1 MPSQIGGESCGE
13 RNAHSLGV
21 YSKSPGLGEGPGDG
35 GVRSQKLLEE
45 HQSKRLKPAKEG
57 RMGRRGWKRERKD
70 KEQAVRKSQ
79 ERKSFADACAMH
91 NGGSSGGV
99 PIAVGSGTSP
109 RHTECEPARVSN
121 PMSHL
126 VCVMVLAVRES
137 RSVCQSCVYVCFSAQ
152 GHDAQSDAG
161 EGRTPALPGRAVFK
175 GHHASFTPCI
185 TLHIS
190 ELGPENAIC
199 PPFLLKPPPA
209 VEQQCEI
216 LWACGV
222 VFRVRDGQDPRIPNF
237 HPSVLKREEPRQGRP
252 VPESQ

>member
-1 MPSQIGGESCGE
+1 
-13 RNAHSLGV
+13 
-21 YSKSPGLGEGPGDG
+21 
-35 GVRSQKLLEE
+35 
-45 HQSKRLKPAKEG
+45 
-57 RMGRRGWKRERKD
+57 
-70 KEQAVRKSQ
+70 
-79 ERKSFADACAMH
+79 
-91 NGGSSGGV
+91 
-99 PIAVGSGTSP
+99 
-109 RHTECEPARVSN
+109 
-121 PMSHL
+121 
-126 VCVMVLAVRES
+126 MVLAVRES
-137 RSVCQSCVYVCFSAQ
+137 RSVCQSCVCVCFSAQ

-222 VFRVRDGQDPRIPNF
+222 VFRVGDGQDPRIPNF

-252 VPESQ
+252 VPESQGELTAHQVQPRVSWPPPTLLSSVHLDRVRPFPLSAQGCNEITFFY